1 MNCGQAAEHTVHMLY
16 ECTLTQGVIDH
27 VARMIN
33 QGMEN
38 EIDLTSDVVLFHV
51 KPEGISN
58 ELQKDLTDILL
69 IVKHVIY
76 RLRFRENLN
85 VMPVVKAVIIEVIL
99 ELEKFDRI
107 SDSTLQEYID
117 ILRQQIR
124 WFY

>member
-1 MNCGQAAEHTVHMLY
+1 M
-16 ECTLTQGVIDH
+16 D
-27 VARMIN
+27 
-33 QGMEN
+33 
-38 EIDLTSDVVLFHV
+38 
-51 KPEGISN
+51 